1 MRTKL
6 LMLLGVWVSST
17 MVVQAQTPSHLIVH
31 QTDGS
36 KTQADLQQTPRLEF
50 EADNLVLK
58 VNKQTATT
66 LSYDKVARLTFEQAL
81 SSAIENMEIAGC
93 QVVINNH
100 ILHVNAEQSIC
111 AVQVWNIQGQ
121 LVYSLSYGNHG
132 VQLTIPAQWNAGVY
146 IVGIETAATTT
157 SHKIIIQ

>member
-1 MRTKL
+1 
-6 LMLLGVWVSST
+6 ML
-17 MVVQAQTPSHLIVH
+17 QAETPSHLTVH

-58 VNKQTATT
+58 VNGQTATM
-66 LSYDKVARLTFEQAL
+66 LPYDKVARLTFEQAL
-81 SSAIENMEIAGC
+81 SSVVENIEIAGC

-121 LVYSLSYGNHG
+121 LVYSLPYGNHG
-132 VQLTIPAQWNAGVY
+132 VQLTISAQWNAGVY
-146 IVGIETAATTT
+146 IVGVETTANTT